1 MATLRGH
8 TPHDTCMMSHASSL
22 YTQILDFKL
31 ANDIRWAYGYFTQ
44 YKVLHTFKYHIYD
57 MGGTGDHTDVG
68 THHTTGLPFQP
79 HKHNIHRSGAG
90 WQNAAGA
97 DIAAAD

>member
-1 MATLRGH
+1 
-8 TPHDTCMMSHASSL
+8 
-22 YTQILDFKL
+22 
-31 ANDIRWAYGYFTQ
+31 
-44 YKVLHTFKYHIYD
+44 

-90 WQNAAGA
+90 WLNAAGA